1 MSSPTRNA
9 ARHRTQSPPPSLATL
24 AELRA
29 WSDAG
34 QLPELI
40 PSRQERGM
48 RAALAMLD
56 SGAILLRDRSLDEL
70 SIEAV
75 CRQAN
80 ATVGAFYAR
89 FDSKRAYF
97 LSIERVICLRAR
109 MRLEELSEYLERTP
123 PSLERFCDELVRHS
137 VLGFR
142 SNAGVFRA
150 ALLHSHENMWTL
162 LQRAGDDYRR
172 ILGERLAPLLTH
184 VPKAQR
190 AARVQFGF
198 TALIGTMVHILLN
211 APGPLSLADEALEH
225 ELARLV
231 TCYLRAPG

>member
-1 MSSPTRNA
+1 MNSLTRKSP
-9 ARHRTQSPPPSLATL
+9 RHRTQTPSPSLATL

-34 QLPELI
+34 HLPELI
-40 PSRQERGM
+40 PSRQDRGM

-56 SGAILLRDRSLDEL
+56 SGVVLLRDRSLDAL

-89 FDSKRAYF
+89 FDSKRNYF

-109 MRLEELSEYLERTP
+109 MRLEGFSEYLERAP
-123 PSLERFCDELVRHS
+123 PSLERFCDELVSQS
-137 VLGFR
+137 VMGFR
-142 SNAGVFRA
+142 LNAGVFRA

-162 LQRAGDDYRR
+162 LQQAGDDYRR
-172 ILGERLAPLLTH
+172 VLGERLAPLLTH
-184 VPKAQR
+184 VPRPQR
-190 AARVQFGF
+190 ATRVQFAF

-211 APGPLSLADEALEH
+211 APGPVALADEALER

-231 TCYLRAPG
+231 TYYLRAPG